1 MAHHGT
7 VWATRLSV
15 AVVCLMD
22 YKHTDTSVPQWVL
35 HAESLDASQSSSNVQ
50 SVGAITYTWNSTG
63 ILSYFGTQVPIVLI
77 EQILVL

>member
-1 MAHHGT
+1 MAHHGM
-7 VWATRLSV
+7 VWATSISM

-22 YKHTDTSVPQWVL
+22 HLHTDTSVPQWVL

-50 SVGAITYTWNSTG
+50 SVGAITYTWNSRG
-63 ILSYFGTQVPIVLI
+63 ILSYFGTQVPFVLI